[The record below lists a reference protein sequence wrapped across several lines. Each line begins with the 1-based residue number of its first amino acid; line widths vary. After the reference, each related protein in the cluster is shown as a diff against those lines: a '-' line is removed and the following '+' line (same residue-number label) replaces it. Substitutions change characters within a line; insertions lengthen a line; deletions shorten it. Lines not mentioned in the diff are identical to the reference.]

1 MAGENMLD
9 NQNNAGGKDKEEKLV
24 KYKVKNT
31 CYWEE
36 KLYRA
41 GDTVELPES
50 AKPPVGDKGHF
61 VKL

>member
-1 MAGENMLD
+1 MNNENMLA
-9 NQNNAGGKDKEEKLV
+9 NQNNAGEKNKEEKLV

-50 AKPPVGDKGHF
+50 VKPPVGDKGHF

>member
-1 MAGENMLD
+1 MADGNMLD

>member
-1 MAGENMLD
+1 MADGTMLD
-9 NQNNAGGKDKEEKLV
+9 NQNNAGEKNKEEKLV

-41 GDTVELPES
+41 GDTIELPES

>member
-1 MAGENMLD
+1 MADGTMLD
-9 NQNNAGGKDKEEKLV
+9 NQNNAGEKNKEEKLV

-31 CYWEE
+31 CYWGE

-50 AKPPVGDKGHF
+50 VKPPVGDKGHF

>member
-1 MAGENMLD
+1 MGDTMLD
-9 NQNNAGGKDKEEKLV
+9 NQNNAGEKNKEEKLV

-50 AKPPVGDKGHF
+50 VKPPVGDKGHF

>member
-1 MAGENMLD
+1 MADENMLN

>member
-1 MAGENMLD
+1 MADGTMLD
-9 NQNNAGGKDKEEKLV
+9 NQNNAGEKNKEEKLV

>member
-1 MAGENMLD
+1 MADGTMLD
-9 NQNNAGGKDKEEKLV
+9 NQNNAGEKNKEEKLV

-50 AKPPVGDKGHF
+50 VKPPVGDKGHF

>member
-1 MAGENMLD
+1 MADTMLN
-9 NQNNAGGKDKEEKLV
+9 NQNNTGGKDKEEKLV

>member
-1 MAGENMLD
+1 MADENMFN

>member
-1 MAGENMLD
+1 MADTMLD